1 MNQRGKVFA
10 GLNQMYRPI
19 GLWFWCTLI
28 VGVAVADVIIE
39 TVADPGFSLWL
50 AVAGSAA
57 KYWLGV
63 VGVLLISTNLRYFV
77 AGGITRRDFLA
88 GSARFGLVASLLFAV
103 IVPVGHGVEAGLRG
117 LNGPLPAD
125 YPHFSVSV
133 ALGEFAHQ
141 LPSCLAFLV
150 AGAAVTAGFYRFGAW
165 RGLALLV
172 PALLPVAF
180 AEVLLGID
188 DAGELGSR
196 FVPVAVAVLLT
207 LVVTALVVLLGQRT
221 LRHTAIR

>member
-1 MNQRGKVFA
+1 MNQRGKVLT
-10 GLNQMYRPI
+10 GLNRMYRPI
-19 GLWFWCTLI
+19 SIWFWCTLI
-28 VGVAVADVIIE
+28 VGVAIADVIIE

-50 AVAGSAA
+50 VIAGSAA

-63 VGVLLISTNLRYFV
+63 VGVLLVSTNLRHFV

-88 GSARFGLVASLLFAV
+88 AASLFGLAACLIFAV

-150 AGAAVTAGFYRFGAW
+150 ASAAVTAGFYRFGAL
-165 RGLALLV
+165 RGFALLV

-180 AEVLLGID
+180 AEVFLGIGD
-188 DAGELGSR
+188 EGELGAR
-196 FVPVAVAVLLT
+196 FLPVAVAVLLT
-207 LVVTALVVLLGQRT
+207 LVVTALVVLLTQRT